1 MEDQTKKANLEMSA
15 SWEESIYSVIQP
27 KSGGTYM
34 EMVIQFPELPKI
46 YNRGEEIS
54 EGYNKGIDGR
64 LGHMSGGPQT

>member
-34 EMVIQFPELPKI
+34 EMVI
-46 YNRGEEIS
+46 
-54 EGYNKGIDGR
+54 
-64 LGHMSGGPQT
+64 